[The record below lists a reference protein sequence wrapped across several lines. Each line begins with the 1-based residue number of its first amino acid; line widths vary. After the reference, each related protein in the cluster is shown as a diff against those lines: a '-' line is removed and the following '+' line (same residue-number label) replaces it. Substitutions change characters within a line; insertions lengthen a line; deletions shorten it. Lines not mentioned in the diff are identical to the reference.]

1 MPSKKPKIGIT
12 QSATDLAARY
22 RWPSRYA
29 FDFLKTE
36 YHRSITEAGGI
47 PCPLVNTEDN
57 KIIDEYIDM
66 IDGLMVTGGDDMD
79 PEYFGQKPH
88 KSITLTSP
96 RRDRFELEIIRL
108 ALKKDIPIF
117 GICRGHQVINIALG
131 GTIFQDLSCAPFETL
146 RHSDPKEVK
155 NRFHKVKILK
165 GTILSAI
172 IGSSSIEVYSSHHQI
187 IDKIGKRLLAS
198 AYSPDGVIE
207 GLEGPEYRFLVTVQ
221 WHPEMISRRAHSK
234 KLFKAFVKAS
244 RQK

>member
-187 IDKIGKRLLAS
+187 IDKIGKRLIAS
-198 AYSPDGVIE
+198 AFSPDGVIE
-207 GLEGPEYRFLVTVQ
+207 GLEDPEYRFLVTVQ
-221 WHPEMISRRAHSK
+221 
-234 KLFKAFVKAS
+234 
-244 RQK
+244 